1 MKKFAP
7 RGLLLVLLGVAA
19 FLALAVGCGDDNEEK
34 ASPTP
39 VEASPTA
46 AASASPS
53 PSAQLPELPKKTI
66 GHLQINGADVI
77 TIEMEKEA
85 KAAVEAAGWEWVTVD
100 AGGDPTKMAQGML
113 QLANMDVDAIL
124 NLAVE
129 PAVIQEGLELAKSK
143 NIPVIAY
150 GGNVTPS
157 PLIWGQYAPAESTLG
172 SFVDTYMIDYL
183 GAQGKVFVIS
193 SNIAN
198 AYQVRL
204 GLLKLELELTAPE
217 LEIVGEHEWDFAN
230 PYADAVTAT
239 SQAIQQYPD
248 LDAVWGVSAAL
259 VAPMAEAIEAAGKT
273 DQIKVFAF
281 YGVPSNLDL
290 MRQGKVQ
297 ALADFSWVQT
307 SWMPVDALVQ
317 YFGADQPISTMSKWD
332 APVQYALINPANVP
346 PSGVYEYP
354 IDYSEY
360 IVNKWKSQFSNI
372 PGLGS

>member
-1 MKKFAP
+1 MRKFAP
-7 RGLLLVLLGVAA
+7 RGLILVLLGVTA
-19 FLALAVGCGDDNEEK
+19 FLALAVGCGGDNKE
-34 ASPTP
+34 
-39 VEASPTA
+39 EASPTVA
-46 AASASPS
+46 ETATPAPASPS
-53 PSAQLPELPKKTI
+53 PSVNLPELPKKTI

-100 AGGDPTKMAQGML
+100 AGGDLTKMAQGML

-193 SNIAN
+193 SNIVN
-198 AYQVRL
+198 AYQMRL
-204 GLLKLELELTAPE
+204 RLLKLELELGAPQI
-217 LEIVGEHEWDFAN
+217 EIVGEHEWDFAN

-239 SQAIQQYPD
+239 SQAIQQDPD

-273 DQIKVFAF
+273 DQIKVFSF

-307 SWMPVDALVQ
+307 SWMAIDALVQ
-317 YFGADQPISTMSKWD
+317 YFGANQPISTMSKWD

-360 IVNKWKSQFSNI
+360 IVTKWKSQFSNI